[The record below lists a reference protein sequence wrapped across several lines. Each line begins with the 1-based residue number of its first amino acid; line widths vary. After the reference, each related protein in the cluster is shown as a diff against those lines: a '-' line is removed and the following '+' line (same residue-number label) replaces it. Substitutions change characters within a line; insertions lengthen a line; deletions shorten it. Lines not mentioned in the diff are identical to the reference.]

1 MRMKLGLLSVL
12 LGTAI
17 GTVAF
22 AQDKVVIGYAAP
34 DLVGGQAQIEAGF
47 ARGAATFL

>member
-22 AQDKVVIGYAAP
+22 AQDKEEIVFV
-34 DLVGGQAQIEAGF
+34 
-47 ARGAATFL
+47 